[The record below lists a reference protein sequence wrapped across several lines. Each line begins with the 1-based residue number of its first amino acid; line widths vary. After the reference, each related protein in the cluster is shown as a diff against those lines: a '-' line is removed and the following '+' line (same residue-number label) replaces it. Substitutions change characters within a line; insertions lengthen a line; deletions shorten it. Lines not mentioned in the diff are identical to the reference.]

1 MALAEQE
8 TSQLARDQVG
18 IALESAAKLGRRT
31 AELHLALAS
40 DTEDPEFQPEPLAVS
55 DVESLLVGF
64 RQEAGRVLDLLKG
77 SLPSLPD
84 DLIDQAGRVLGR
96 RRQILESFRLPNG
109 PRALGHRMRIHGDY
123 HLGQVLQVKTDYV
136 IIDFEGEPARP
147 MSDRQ
152 AKASPL
158 KDVAGM
164 IRSLSYAAYSS
175 LIAFTTRRPEDWD
188 CLEPWA
194 LLWER
199 SMGAEFLRAYVQ
211 TTCGAPFLPPA
222 DEDLR
227 RLLEVYVLE
236 KALYELS
243 YELDN
248 RPAWV
253 RIPLIG
259 ILSLPLE
266 AGGREWN

>member
-1 MALAEQE
+1 
-8 TSQLARDQVG
+8 
-18 IALESAAKLGRRT
+18 
-31 AELHLALAS
+31 
-40 DTEDPEFQPEPLAVS
+40 
-55 DVESLLVGF
+55 
-64 RQEAGRVLDLLKG
+64 
-77 SLPSLPD
+77 
-84 DLIDQAGRVLGR
+84 
-96 RRQILESFRLPNG
+96 
-109 PRALGHRMRIHGDY
+109 
-123 HLGQVLQVKTDYV
+123 V